1 MHSAQPS
8 HCSFWVI
15 LCARSK
21 RSMLTPLGPETAE
34 TPGTASK
41 CPSFY
46 SLEFSGLIHKRPGCG
61 LFFCQKSWDSRTG
74 WKSGQHPDIWYF
86 WLAWKLVSA
95 IGFSDRYFSTPIFP
109 HASIFSLFPVV
120 AKILAFQGWTKDYLR
135 PDGGSSDEAE
145 TNYVN
150 CFSKTSLFR
159 PKIIASQTA
168 HLSTK

>member
-1 MHSAQPS
+1 MTYGPYDLARLEERCHSDWKGRLYRQPNQRLWR
-8 HCSFWVI
+8 HQNFLHFTRWNFPDWFINDPAVAC
-15 LCARSK
+15 
-21 RSMLTPLGPETAE
+21 
-34 TPGTASK
+34 
-41 CPSFY
+41 
-46 SLEFSGLIHKRPGCG
+46 
-61 LFFCQKSWDSRTG
+61 FFCQKSWDSRAG

-95 IGFSDRYFSTPIFP
+95 IGFSERYFSTSIFP

-135 PDGGSSDEAE
+135 PAGGSSDEAE

-159 PKIIASQTA
+159 PKIIASQTS